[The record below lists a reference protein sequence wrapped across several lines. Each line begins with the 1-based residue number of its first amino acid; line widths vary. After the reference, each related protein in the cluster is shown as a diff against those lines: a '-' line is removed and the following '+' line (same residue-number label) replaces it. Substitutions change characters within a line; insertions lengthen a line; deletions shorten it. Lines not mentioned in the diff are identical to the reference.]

1 VYKNKDLTTIVKI
14 SKTSSHQLLLRSA
27 KSDDDE
33 DASDLSNAQDED
45 NCVQEIQFNIDVPD
59 ESTEV
64 IEIFY
69 IEDNTKEET
78 PVSSSN
84 NKQTL
89 VASPNDTITS
99 DVESCMDDLL
109 REVEKLVKKKKGKRK
124 RPVNKDKWVINK
136 RCKAVQ
142 SGQSHTNNKGKF
154 IKAKK
159 INNKKDCASKCKFKC
174 SDNIDQSAQENIF
187 N

>member
-1 VYKNKDLTTIVKI
+1 MQCFCQLSSRVLHL
-14 SKTSSHQLLLRSA
+14 SHQLLLRSA

-59 ESTEV
+59 ESTEEV

-84 NKQTL
+84 NKQTP

-109 REVEKLVKKKKGKRK
+109 REVEKLVKKEERQKET
-124 RPVNKDKWVINK
+124 P
-136 RCKAVQ
+136 
-142 SGQSHTNNKGKF
+142 S
-154 IKAKK
+154 
-159 INNKKDCASKCKFKC
+159 
-174 SDNIDQSAQENIF
+174 
-187 N
+187 